1 MSRFLQGI
9 FQSSTGATTGCS
21 HASCALCSVYW
32 NLFPRWTLF
41 SRSIVRGMLL
51 PLFSRGSTTTAT
63 NPENYDFPKRQQT
76 LVKQGRSDS
85 SPGSLSCVSGLV
97 YLKRDGNLD
106 NAPPSI
112 LSNKLSKLLMTWRL
126 YCNYGQ
132 VRVCDSLLCV
142 CGGRGSYHVYC
153 RVFSSISF
161 WLFWDTSY
169 CTPSTA
175 DTTVNVPRLQ

>member
-1 MSRFLQGI
+1 MTRFLQGI

-21 HASCALCSVYW
+21 HASCALRSVYW
-32 NLFPRWTLF
+32 NLFPCWTLF
-41 SRSIVRGMLL
+41 SRSIARGVLL
-51 PLFSRGSTTTAT
+51 PLFSQGSTTTAT

-85 SPGSLSCVSGLV
+85 SPGSLSCVFGLV

-142 CGGRGSYHVYC
+142 WWQGGAIM
-153 RVFSSISF
+153 SIAGYLAASHF
-161 WLFWDTSY
+161 DYSEILPTIHLPQQ
-169 CTPSTA
+169 TQ
-175 DTTVNVPRLQ
+175 L